1 MENTLVALTLDCN
14 LKFKKKRVV
23 FGKKLANITNTH
35 KSISRPKLVSMI
47 MSEEVKLCEANTS
60 KVAILSRHRG
70 AKVADEDQNI
80 LLVRGERRRE
90 EVPFSTANCTTMATR
105 SS

>member
-14 LKFKKKRVV
+14 LKFMKKRVV
-23 FGKKLANITNTH
+23 LGKKLANITNTH
-35 KSISRPKLVSMI
+35 KSISRPKLVSII
-47 MSEEVKLCEANTS
+47 MSEEVKLCEANS

-70 AKVADEDQNI
+70 AKVADEDQNT
-80 LLVRGERRRE
+80 LLVRGERRQE

-105 SS
+105 AS